1 MMTRRVLIGSAIAI
15 GLSGAFASAALSE
28 ELSALFMSQA
38 AYSEADVKAMTAEF
52 EKANPGTTVKLEFVP
67 YDALYDKIVASK
79 AAGGAGYDVVL
90 YDVIWPA
97 NFAENGVL
105 VDVTDKIAAMDKA
118 AIFDGAWAT
127 TEYSGHYYGM
137 PWILDTK
144 YLFMNKDMLAKA
156 GVTDA
161 PKTWAGVMAAAQK
174 VKDAGVA
181 EYPLVFDWA
190 QAEAV
195 ICDYTA
201 LMGAY
206 QGDFL
211 KDGAPAFN
219 SGGGVE
225 ALQFMVDAMKSG
237 LVNPNSTAYLEEDV
251 RKVFSAGEAAMAV
264 NWTYMFNM
272 AQNDPKESKINGQVA
287 IAPLPG
293 VEGHAA
299 ASAVNGSMGLGIT
312 TGSSKPDL
320 AWRYILHMTSQPVQN
335 AYAKNSLPIWKSS
348 YSDPAVSAGQEEV
361 VAAADT
367 SIAIMTPR
375 PMYPAY
381 PELSSLLQKAIHE
394 ALTGEKSAQ
403 DALNDAADAAMRIR

>member
-1 MMTRRVLIGSAIAI
+1 MKRRTL
-15 GLSGAFASAALSE
+15 LGAAVALTLTGAMASAALAE
-28 ELSALFMSQA
+28 ELNALFMSQA
-38 AYSEADVKAMTAEF
+38 AYSESDVKAMTAGF
-52 EKANPGTTVKLEFVP
+52 EAANPGVTVKLEFVP

-105 VDVTDKIAAMDKA
+105 VDVTDRVSKMDKS

-127 TEYSGHYYGM
+127 TEYNGHYYGM

-156 GVTDA
+156 GVSAA
-161 PKTWAGVMAAAQK
+161 PATWAGVLDAAKK
-174 VKDAGVA
+174 VKDAGLV

-206 QGDFL
+206 QGSFL

-219 SGGGVE
+219 QGGGVE

-237 LVNPNSTAYLEEDV
+237 LVNPNSTSYLEEDV
-251 RKVFSAGEAAMAV
+251 RKVFSAGDAAMAV
-264 NWTYMFNM
+264 NWTYMYNL
-272 AQNDPKESKINGQVA
+272 AQNNPEESKINGKVA

-293 VEGHAA
+293 VEGKAA

-312 TGSSKPDL
+312 TGSAKPDL
-320 AWRYILHMTSQPVQN
+320 AWKYIEYMTSQPVQN
-335 AYAKNSLPIWKSS
+335 GYAKNSLPIWKSS
-348 YSDPAVSAGQEEV
+348 YTDPAVTAGQEEV
-361 VAAADT
+361 VAAANT
-367 SIAIMTPR
+367 SLAIMTPR
-375 PMYPAY
+375 PMFPAY
-381 PELSSLLQKAIHE
+381 PELSSILQKAIHKALSGE
-394 ALTGEKSAQ
+394 ASAQ
-403 DALNDAADAAMRIR
+403 DALNEAAEATAKIR

>member
-1 MMTRRVLIGSAIAI
+1 MLNRRTLIGSVIALTVTGAIA
-15 GLSGAFASAALSE
+15 SSATAE

-52 EKANPGTTVKLEFVP
+52 ESANPGTTVKLEFVP

-105 VDVTDKIAAMDKA
+105 VDVTDKVAAMDKA
-118 AIFDGAWAT
+118 AVFDGAWAT
-127 TEYSGHYYGM
+127 TEYSGQYYGM

-144 YLFMNKDMLAKA
+144 YLFANKDMLDKA
-156 GVTDA
+156 GVTA
-161 PKTWAGVMAAAQK
+161 MPKTWAEVMAAAQK
-174 VKDAGVA
+174 VKDAGLV

-201 LMGAY
+201 LVGAY
-206 QGDFL
+206 QGAFL

-237 LVNPNSTAYLEEDV
+237 LVNPNSTSYLEEDV
-251 RKVFSAGEAAMAV
+251 RKVFSAGDAAMAV
-264 NWTYMFNM
+264 NWTYMYNL
-272 AQNDPKESKINGQVA
+272 AQNNPDESKINGMVE

-293 VEGHAA
+293 VEGRAA

-312 TGSSKPDL
+312 AGSAKPDL
-320 AWRYILHMTSQPVQN
+320 AWSYISFMTSQAVQN
-335 AYAKNSLPIWKSS
+335 SYAKNSLPIWKSS
-348 YSDPAVSAGQEEV
+348 YSDPVVTTGQEAV

-375 PMYPAY
+375 PMFPAY
-381 PELSSLLQKAIHE
+381 PELSSLLQKAIHK
-394 ALTGEKSAQ
+394 ALAGEMSAQ
-403 DALNDAADAAMRIR
+403 DALNEAADAAAKIR

>member
-1 MMTRRVLIGSAIAI
+1 MKRWTLLGSALVLALIDMTAT
-15 GLSGAFASAALSE
+15 AATAE

-52 EKANPGTTVKLEFVP
+52 EKANPGVTVKLEFVP
-67 YDALYDKIVASK
+67 YDALYDKIAASK

-105 VDVTDKIAAMDKA
+105 VDVTDKVATMDKTT
-118 AIFDGAWAT
+118 IFDGAWAT
-127 TEYSGHYYGM
+127 TEYNGQYYGM

-156 GVTDA
+156 GVDA
-161 PKTWAGVMAAAQK
+161 APATWAGVMDAAQK
-174 VKDAGVA
+174 VKDAGLA

-206 QGDFL
+206 QGSFL
-211 KDGAPAFN
+211 TEGAPAFN
-219 SGGGVE
+219 QGGGVE

-237 LVNPNSTAYLEEDV
+237 LVNPNSTSYLEEDV
-251 RKVFSAGEAAMAV
+251 RKVFSAGEAAMTV
-264 NWTYMFNM
+264 NWTYMFNL
-272 AQNDPKESKINGQVA
+272 AQGNPDESKVIGQVA

-293 VEGHAA
+293 AEGKAT

-312 TGSSKPDL
+312 TGSTKPDL
-320 AWRYILHMTSQPVQN
+320 AWSYILHMTSQAVQN

-348 YSDPAVSAGQEEV
+348 YDDPAVSAGQEEV
-361 VAAADT
+361 VAAAKT
-367 SIAIMTPR
+367 SISIMTPR

-381 PELSSLLQKAIHE
+381 PELSSLLQKAIHK
-394 ALTGEKSAQ
+394 ALSGEMSAQ
-403 DALNDAADAAMRIR
+403 DALNEAADAVAMIR

>member
-1 MMTRRVLIGSAIAI
+1 MRRRTLLGSALALT
-15 GLSGAFASAALSE
+15 LSTVMISAAAAE

-105 VDVTDKIAAMDKA
+105 VDVTDKVAAMDKG

-127 TEYSGHYYGM
+127 TEYNGHYYGM

-144 YLFMNKDMLAKA
+144 YLFGNKDMLAKA
-156 GVTDA
+156 GVTEM
-161 PKTWAGVMAAAQK
+161 PRTWAAVMEAAQK
-174 VKDAGVA
+174 VKDAGLVD
-181 EYPLVFDWA
+181 YPLVFDWA

-201 LMGAY
+201 LMGAN
-206 QGDFL
+206 QGEFL

-219 SGGGVE
+219 QGGGVE

-237 LVNPNSTAYLEEDV
+237 LVNPNSTSYLEEDV
-251 RKVFSAGEAAMAV
+251 RKVFSSGEAAMAV
-264 NWTYMFNM
+264 NWTYMYNL
-272 AQNDPKESKINGQVA
+272 AQNVPEESKINGQVA

-293 VEGHAA
+293 VEGKAE

-312 TGSSKPDL
+312 AGSTKQDL
-320 AWRYILHMTSQPVQN
+320 AWSYIQFMTSQPIQN

-348 YSDPAVSAGQEEV
+348 YSDPAVAAGQEDV
-361 VAAADT
+361 VAAANT

-375 PMYPAY
+375 PMFPAY
-381 PELSSLLQKAIHE
+381 PELSSILQKAIHK
-394 ALTGEKSAQ
+394 ALSGEMSAQ
-403 DALNDAADAAMRIR
+403 DALNEAADATAKIR